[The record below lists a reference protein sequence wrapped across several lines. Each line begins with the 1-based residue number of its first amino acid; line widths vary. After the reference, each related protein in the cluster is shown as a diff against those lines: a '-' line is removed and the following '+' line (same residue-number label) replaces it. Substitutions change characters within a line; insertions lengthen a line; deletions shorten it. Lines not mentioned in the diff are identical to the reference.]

1 MEEDRN
7 FLAQDNNYR
16 TLKAFQKAE
25 CIYDV
30 TFYFAHQFLKSGDRT
45 IDQMI
50 QAARS
55 GKQNLAEGN
64 IDGIT
69 SREMEL
75 RLTNVNRA
83 SLHELLLDYEDYLRV
98 RGLEQWRHDDPRC
111 VQTRAFCRAHLDSA
125 IYREKI
131 KERSDETI
139 ANIAI
144 TLIHQCDALIRGLIE
159 WKKRDVLENGGIKEE
174 MYRAR
179 KEWQKRNG
187 AYGKIDNGY
196 YGRNGSNGGN
206 GSYGSYGRYGQ
217 NGGNGQ
223 RPNWQ
228 QPSQPNQPAGP
239 TPPTQP
245 AQPSQ
250 PTPPTDPSQPSQ
262 PTGPIKPTQPTGP
275 ATPNQP
281 TGPSQPITS
290 K

>member
-1 MEEDRN
+1 MGIERKLMEDDKD
-7 FLAQDNNYR
+7 FLRQDNNYR

-30 TFYFAHQFLKSGDRT
+30 TYYFANKYLKVGDRT
-45 IDQMI
+45 VDQMV

-75 RLTNVNRA
+75 TLTNVNRA

-98 RGLEQWRHDDPRC
+98 RDLEQWDYDDPRC
-111 VQTRAFCRAHLDSA
+111 VQTRAFCKAHLDSA

-144 TLIHQCDALIRGLIE
+144 TLIHQCDVLIKGLIE
-159 WKKRDVLENGGIKEE
+159 WKKRDFLEKGGIKEE
-174 MYRAR
+174 MYKAR
-179 KEWQKRNG
+179 KDWQKRNG
-187 AYGKIDNGY
+187 AYGKIPYEGHGY
-196 YGRNGSNGGN
+196 NRQN
-206 GSYGSYGRYGQ
+206 GQ
-217 NGGNGQ
+217 NRQNGNGQ
-223 RPNWQ
+223 TTSQ
-228 QPSQPNQPAGP
+228 DDTSPSQ
-239 TPPTQP
+239 
-245 AQPSQ
+245 
-250 PTPPTDPSQPSQ
+250 
-262 PTGPIKPTQPTGP
+262 PIKPTD
-275 ATPNQP
+275 PNKQ
-281 TGPSQPITS
+281 